1 MLLQLMVLCPDLKYS
16 DAVEIVRTEA
26 SSITSLSALC
36 TSMEERIA
44 KEEREYQET
53 VPKQQL
59 TPPLMP
65 FVLQNVTYCTLQFQV
80 LKSFIEQQYQYMETV
95 KKTLDHMKGWVEGK
109 MKVCEAVND
118 ALWPAILKPNA
129 TKKNKETVIEQFEAS
144 VYDYTKKKL
153 DPVLVPLLPKYK
165 ERDPDSFNYAAKSA
179 FAENVYHEAKRA
191 YDHPINF
198 DDPVKMMKT
207 VKEYGIRGMKEV
219 QPVSICFLCNL

>member
-1 MLLQLMVLCPDLKYS
+1 MVLQLMVLCPDLKYS

-219 QPVSICFLCNL
+219 QLVSLCFLYKL

>member
-1 MLLQLMVLCPDLKYS
+1 
-16 DAVEIVRTEA
+16 
-26 SSITSLSALC
+26 
-36 TSMEERIA
+36 
-44 KEEREYQET
+44 
-53 VPKQQL
+53 
-59 TPPLMP
+59 MP
-65 FVLQNVTYCTLQFQV
+65 FVLQNVSYCTFNVSYCTLQFQI
-80 LKSFIEQQYQYMETV
+80 LKSFIEQQYQSMETV

-165 ERDPDSFNYAAKSA
+165 ERDPDSFNYPAKSA
-179 FAENVYHEAKRA
+179 YDENVYHEVKRA

-198 DDPVKMMKT
+198 DNPVKMMKT

-219 QPVSICFLCNL
+219 QLVSLCFLYKL